1 MTRCKM
7 VGCCQL
13 FFWFKLDKHGLEG
26 SWSRHWA
33 VVRLNLRP
41 LDRSQFFLWE
51 GPQNVRIYHRPFYSE
66 SYFFSEN
73 MCEKLMIFTE
83 RYVWLFKNHCSVCL
97 MRKVKGVRLPD
108 YVEIGGVRYTNDVL
122 VGEGF
127 NYMMLV
133 NPRSRG
139 NKVAWMLTTVVFLTG
154 HHFW

>member
-1 MTRCKM
+1 
-7 VGCCQL
+7 
-13 FFWFKLDKHGLEG
+13 
-26 SWSRHWA
+26 
-33 VVRLNLRP
+33 
-41 LDRSQFFLWE
+41 
-51 GPQNVRIYHRPFYSE
+51 
-66 SYFFSEN
+66 
-73 MCEKLMIFTE
+73 
-83 RYVWLFKNHCSVCL
+83 